1 MKHIWLF
8 DVGNSRFK
16 FAPLIEGRVGCD
28 VVAHS
33 YPENHL
39 YHTLEKILPTGD
51 TAYLASVAPAD
62 ITQTFIRALQ
72 HRFTFIER
80 VITRAHFGDIV
91 VAYPE
96 PERLGIDRFLALVA
110 AHRAEHVL
118 VVGVGTALTID
129 LLTAQGR
136 HLGGRISAS
145 PTLMRVAL
153 HGRAKQLPETGGNR
167 VIFATNTEDAL
178 ASGCEGASIAIIK
191 ESLTTA
197 KKQLNSPIRLVLHG
211 GGAVAMLSALSH
223 AEYRPSLVLDGLAI
237 WAASHSHGQI

>member
-1 MKHIWLF
+1 MKHVWLF

-28 VVAHS
+28 VVAYT

-39 YHTLEKILPTGD
+39 YQTLEEILPTGD
-51 TAYLASVAPAD
+51 FAYLASVAPAD
-62 ITQTFIRALQ
+62 ITQTFIRVLQ

-80 VITRAHFGDIV
+80 VITSAHFGGIV

-96 PERLGIDRFLALVA
+96 PERLGVDRFLALLA

-153 HGRAKQLPETGGNR
+153 HGRAKQLPETGGQR
-167 VIFATNTEDAL
+167 VFFATNTEDAL

-191 ESLTTA
+191 ESLTIA
-197 KKQLNSPIRLVLHG
+197 KELIDAPIRLVLHG
-211 GGAVAMLSALSH
+211 GGAMAIMSALSD
-223 AEYRPSLVLDGLAI
+223 AEYHPSLVLDGLAI
-237 WAASHSHGQI
+237 WAASHSHG